1 MNITLNKTNFVNNIL
16 TPASK
21 LADNLS
27 LDFVSNSSNSITKT
41 LVSSSDNSVIFLGEA
56 NCKFSEPFKCVVP
69 DCKTFLRLFSSIQ
82 QDEAT
87 LQITSN
93 TIVYKDDSFS
103 FKYHLLDEG
112 YMVEKKSISE
122 EKLKQLEY
130 DTTFTIGKLVLSE
143 ALRYNSI
150 IPDAEKFYLYT
161 TDSKVFAKLGDE
173 QKSNT
178 NEIVTELC
186 KSYSGAELASSIPI
200 NIQNLHLMAFVA
212 DNTIDISVNSRLKIV
227 KFATS
232 NIQYIVSGLVK

>member
-27 LDFVSNSSNSITKT
+27 LDFACISDKSIAKT
-41 LVSSSDNSVIFLGEA
+41 LVTSPDNSVIFLGEA
-56 NCKFSEPFKCVVP
+56 NCKFHETFKCVVP

-82 QDEAT
+82 QEDVT
-87 LQITSN
+87 LNFNSN

-122 EKLKQLEY
+122 DKLKQLEY
-130 DTTFTIGKLVLSE
+130 DTTFTIGKTVLVE

-161 TDSKVFAKLGDE
+161 NDSKVFAKLGDE

-178 NEIVTELC
+178 NEIVTEIS
-186 KSYSGAELASSIPI
+186 KSYNGTEISNSIPI

-212 DNTIDISVNSRLKIV
+212 DNSIDISVNLKLKIV
-227 KFATS
+227 KFSAS
-232 NIQYIVSGLVK
+232 MIQYIVSGLVK